1 MKIFTASSLFLF
13 LGFSFHVQHVLANDD
28 PPRFVYRA
36 DFRDPVD
43 IFQNGM
49 SSLGENA
56 DLIDHVDGR
65 SCNYQQANSAFVAT
79 SSEEQGTLHW
89 ASEQLRT
96 NAEQRSI
103 YVYRIRASSNFY
115 SVYESLMSAFRR
127 SSPRDVRYRQRAD
140 RYRFLFEWVALRTI
154 PANQIERATRY
165 ERDAENRGIVPV
177 GQPQQNPGY
186 QSRRTHGNTGP
197 FDAEQID
204 SDEVYAVPSNF
215 SGLLTACFA
224 SCSRSDSQRRTTDPD
239 TCPLPPVPIFK
250 TRMSARM
257 STVWDPISRTPVQ
270 HLVPWVELIR
280 RNFPLNTRNHLI
292 QNPSNCF
299 VNPGATEY
307 LDLLQVR
314 CSSNDYYDKFVVL
327 LKAGGSWY
335 TWVDKSYTDI
345 PTNSTWKKWNREI
358 PVVDTTYNLDDYD
371 YTINEVFIGGSDWHS
386 EIKVIPIYPVY
397 YDAQRK

>member
-1 MKIFTASSLFLF
+1 MKIFTAFSLCLF
-13 LGFSFHVQHVLANDD
+13 LGFSFNVQHVLANDD
-28 PPRFVYRA
+28 PPRFVFRA

-65 SCNYQQANSAFVAT
+65 SCNHQQANSAFVAT
-79 SSEEQGTLHW
+79 SSELPSTLHW

-165 ERDAENRGIVPV
+165 ERDAENRGIVPEV
-177 GQPQQNPGY
+177 QPHWNPDY
-186 QSRRTHGNTGP
+186 QIRSTRGNSRP

-204 SDEVYAVPSNF
+204 SDEVYGVPSNF

-224 SCSRSDSQRRTTDPD
+224 SYSKRRTTDPD
-239 TCPLPPVPIFK
+239 ACPLPPVPIFK
-250 TRMSARM
+250 TQMSAAM
-257 STVWDPISRTPVQ
+257 STAWDPISRRPVQ
-270 HLVPWVELIR
+270 HVVPWVERR
-280 RNFPLNTRNHLI
+280 RNFPLSGRNHFI
-292 QNPSNCF
+292 QKPTDCF
-299 VNPGATEY
+299 VDPGAR
-307 LDLLQVR
+307 DDSALLQVR
-314 CSSNDYYDKFVVL
+314 CPPNDYYDKFVVL
-327 LKAGGSWY
+327 LEAGGSWY
-335 TWVDKSYTDI
+335 TWVDMSYTDI
-345 PTNSTWKKWNREI
+345 PTISTWKKWRREI
-358 PVVDTTYNLDDYD
+358 PVVDTNYNLADYD
-371 YTINEVFIGGSDWHS
+371 YTINEVFAIGTGWYS